1 MISFDDDTSKGF
13 ETQKSA
19 IKFLNQTFGAFIDR
33 TQLNRKNICV
43 FASLHKDT
51 DHRHI
56 HFAFFEKEPN
66 HRYKDGTVDYTRRGK
81 ISQKAID
88 NYLVSANMHLSEH
101 GEEYYSAR
109 DRALDRLNELRREG
123 FGRRAQREVRAAV
136 TALAAE
142 LPVKGR
148 LQYRAK
154 NMEEYRERIDRVA
167 DLIIQGL
174 LPHSKDYDD
183 AKLFTELNLRR
194 KRNNLIARRI
204 RMTRKANL
212 QDFTHFVT
220 LTYSNELH
228 TEESFKKGLGDCLK
242 NLSKRRGWKCMGVWE
257 RSPEKQR
264 LHFHGI
270 FYIPEGTM
278 PGQMIDVNDYNF
290 KSHRRRITH
299 QNTYFNERFG
309 RSDFE
314 EIVDDE
320 VLGDAMSYIMKYIE
334 KSGERIVYYGDLP
347 QFFVSDVMEN
357 DILCPYGEDGQKF
370 ILSDTFGCWDEGEY
384 MGQVSKETIA
394 KLPKVY

>member
-1 MISFDDDTSKGF
+1 MAYRKCKVYYDGSHHIAIPPQPRKPRPKKGAKIKKEVPELEELDEDCPFDKPVQLSLFDEEKREEALPESPSADETGQETVQSGETAASPSRKEIFERLYKEHLYDSRRKRKREIIKG
-13 ETQKSA
+13 
-19 IKFLNQTFGAFIDR
+19 
-33 TQLNRKNICV
+33 
-43 FASLHKDT
+43 
-51 DHRHI
+51 
-56 HFAFFEKEPN
+56 
-66 HRYKDGTVDYTRRGK
+66 
-81 ISQKAID
+81 
-88 NYLVSANMHLSEH
+88 M
-101 GEEYYSAR
+101 
-109 DRALDRLNELRREG
+109 
-123 FGRRAQREVRAAV
+123 
-136 TALAAE
+136 
-142 LPVKGR
+142 LP
-148 LQYRAK
+148 YC
-154 NMEEYRERIDRVA
+154 
-167 DLIIQGL
+167 
-174 LPHSKDYDD
+174 KDYED

-242 NLSKRRGWKCMGVWE
+242 NLSKRQGWKCMGVWE

-270 FYIPEGTM
+270 FHIPKGTM
-278 PGQMIDVNDYNF
+278 PGKMIDVNDYNF

-314 EIVDDE
+314 EIVNDE

-384 MGQVSKETIA
+384 IGQVSKETIA
-394 KLPKVY
+394 KLPKVN

>member
-1 MISFDDDTSKGF
+1 M
-13 ETQKSA
+13 
-19 IKFLNQTFGAFIDR
+19 
-33 TQLNRKNICV
+33 
-43 FASLHKDT
+43 
-51 DHRHI
+51 
-56 HFAFFEKEPN
+56 
-66 HRYKDGTVDYTRRGK
+66 
-81 ISQKAID
+81 
-88 NYLVSANMHLSEH
+88 
-101 GEEYYSAR
+101 
-109 DRALDRLNELRREG
+109 
-123 FGRRAQREVRAAV
+123 
-136 TALAAE
+136 
-142 LPVKGR
+142 
-148 LQYRAK
+148 
-154 NMEEYRERIDRVA
+154 
-167 DLIIQGL
+167 
-174 LPHSKDYDD
+174 
-183 AKLFTELNLRR
+183 RR

-242 NLSKRRGWKCMGVWE
+242 NLSKRQGWKCMGVWE

-270 FYIPEGTM
+270 FYIPEGMM
-278 PGQMIDVNDYNF
+278 PGKMIDVNDYNF

-394 KLPKVY
+394 KLPKVN